1 MNSSQPHIPV
11 LRDRCLELLRPA
23 LTPGPATVID
33 ATLGAGGHT
42 AALLSAF
49 ENITVIGIDRDPA
62 ALKLA
67 EERIGQMG
75 PGAAERFIPVHATYD
90 EIPAALA
97 TVNRSTVEGV
107 LFDLGVSSMQLDDA
121 QRGFSYAKAAPL
133 DMRMDATDSRQAT
146 AADILAT
153 ANERELVRIMRSYG
167 EEKFAPHIARA
178 IVRQRATSPI
188 TTSEELVSLIRD
200 TIPGAARRTGG
211 NPAKRTFQA
220 LRVAV
225 NSELEVLQRAIP
237 AAIAALAV
245 GGRIVAMSYQS
256 LEDRIVKQSFASGSE
271 INAPPDMPVVRP
283 DQQPYLKLL
292 TRGAERATEVEI
304 EENPRAKP
312 VRLRAV
318 ERVRPTPVSRLGGV
332 K

>member
-1 MNSSQPHIPV
+1 MSVGDLVGRWRSSRPSVTTTKPITSKERSTEVNSSQPHIPV

-67 EERIGQMG
+67 EERIVQIG
-75 PGAAERFIPVHATYD
+75 PGAAERFIPVHAIYD

-133 DMRMDATDSRQAT
+133 DMRMDPTDSRQDT

-153 ANERELVRIMRSYG
+153 ADERELVRIMRSYG

-188 TTSEELVSLIRD
+188 TTSQELVSPIRD
-200 TIPGAARRTGG
+200 TIPAAARRTGG

-225 NSELEVLQRAIP
+225 NSELDVLKRAIS
-237 AAIAALAV
+237 ADVAALAV

-256 LEDRIVKQSFASGSE
+256 LEDRIVKQSFARDRKSTRLNSSHVA
-271 INAPPDMPVVRP
+271 ISYAVFC
-283 DQQPYLKLL
+283 LK
-292 TRGAERATEVEI
+292 
-304 EENPRAKP
+304 K
-312 VRLRAV
+312 
-318 ERVRPTPVSRLGGV
+318 
-332 K
+332 